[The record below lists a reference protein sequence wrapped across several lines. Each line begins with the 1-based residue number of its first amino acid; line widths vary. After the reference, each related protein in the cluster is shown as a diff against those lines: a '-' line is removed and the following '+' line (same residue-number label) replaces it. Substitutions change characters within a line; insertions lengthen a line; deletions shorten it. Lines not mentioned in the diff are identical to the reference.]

1 MLGERLKT
9 ALAIRNMT
17 QKELSQKIGITDV
30 TMSRYCK
37 NERKP
42 TSDVIIKICKTLNI
56 SADWLMELQE
66 KSMEQMSIVDYLL
79 DQTYDRNGSQNPAPP
94 WMDRERCENC
104 RYWSIYPVEEQPP
117 AGWSVVGQCNKSH
130 EPEMMRNGYWK
141 VSKTSYCQEY
151 EVIK

>member
-1 MLGERLKT
+1 MIYAETT
-9 ALAIRNMT
+9 ASGQRSGMT
-17 QKELSQKIGITDV
+17 AWKIANCPKVASARIV
-30 TMSRYCK
+30 HS
-37 NERKP
+37 
-42 TSDVIIKICKTLNI
+42 I
-56 SADWLMELQE
+56 SWC

-79 DQTYDRNGSQNPAPP
+79 DQTYDRNGAQHPAPP

-130 EPEMMRNGYWK
+130 EPQMMRNGYWK

-151 EVIK
+151 EVIR